1 MGQTL
6 IAAVSTYIVPRG
18 INHWLIRFI
27 YYRLRKLLGLYI
39 RNLNDYQRK
48 DMVMAFFAPIALV
61 MAALA
66 LLALLLVGYTF
77 IYWGLGIRPLYAA
90 FHLSGSS
97 LLTLGF
103 DDAKSWLFSPII
115 FSEAML
121 GTFFTAILIGY
132 IPTIYSAFSKREALV
147 NLLEVRAGSRISP
160 LEMILRAHRLNR
172 FEHFGELWE
181 RWEMWFS
188 EVEESHTSLV
198 AVAFFRSQ
206 KPNLSWITAGGC
218 VLDTAALELSLL
230 DKPNDVRAAL
240 TIRAG
245 TVCLRSMGDFFRIPY
260 NADPKPND
268 PISIQR
274 YQFDLLCEELRKEGV
289 PLKADLEQAWKDFA
303 GWRVNYDTLLVT
315 LSQMFV
321 VPPSIWEN
329 EFRKGPVQAQNSTSL
344 FYGK

>member
-1 MGQTL
+1 MNFSYLSQIVLSIIACIGGAWLIAQTL

-18 INHWLIRFI
+18 INHWLIRFV
-27 YYRLRKLLGLYI
+27 YYRIRKIFGMYV
-39 RNLNDYQRK
+39 RTQTDYNRK
-48 DMVMAFFAPIALV
+48 DLIMAFFAPTALV
-61 MAALA
+61 LVALC
-66 LLALLLVGYTF
+66 LLVFLMLGYSMV
-77 IYWGLGIRPLYAA
+77 YWGLGVRPYFDA

-103 DDAKSWLFSPII
+103 DDAKSWLFTPLI

-132 IPTIYSAFSKREALV
+132 IPTIYASFSKREALV

-172 FEHFGELWE
+172 FEHFGDLWE
-181 RWEMWFS
+181 QWEMWFS
-188 EVEESHTSLV
+188 EVEETHTSLV

-206 KPNLSWITAGGC
+206 KPNLSWVTAAGC

-230 DKPNDVRAAL
+230 DKTSDIRAAL

-245 TVCLRSMGDFFRIPY
+245 TVCLRSLGDFFRIPY
-260 NADPKPND
+260 NADPKPSD

-274 YQFDLLCEELRKEGV
+274 YQFDLLCEELRNGGV
-289 PLKADLEQAWKDFA
+289 PLKADLEQAWRDFA
-303 GWRVNYDTLLVT
+303 GWRVNYDTPG
-315 LSQMFV
+315 LS
-321 VPPSIWEN
+321 
-329 EFRKGPVQAQNSTSL
+329 
-344 FYGK
+344 